1 MTPLLRRHDRR
12 DLLATGLVGAGL
24 TAFVVLVYVV
34 VVLGG
39 GALLGRTSSPSLA
52 LSVLATAVVAV
63 AFDPVQSRLD
73 RWVSQVVL
81 GGRSSPYE
89 VVRRF
94 TTTLSDQHAD
104 SELPER
110 MARVLAD
117 GTGAE
122 SAQVWVAI
130 GDRAVLAATSPP
142 RHADSTGSV
151 ARRVP
156 VRHGEEE
163 LGALVVRQR

>member
-1 MTPLLRRHDRR
+1 MNPLSRRRRSRR
-12 DLLATGLVGAGL
+12 DLLATGLVGTGL
-24 TAFVVLVYVV
+24 AAFVVLVYVV
-34 VVLGG
+34 LVLGG
-39 GALLGRTSSPSLA
+39 GVLLGRTSSPSLG

-63 AFDPVQSRLD
+63 AFDPVQSRLE

-81 GGRSSPYE
+81 SGRTSPYD

-94 TTTLSDQHAD
+94 TTTLAGQHPD
-104 SELPER
+104 SELPQR

-122 SAQVWVAI
+122 SAQVWVAVD
-130 GDRAVLAATSPP
+130 DRSVLTATWPP
-142 RHADSTGSV
+142 APADTPGSV

-156 VRHGEEE
+156 VRYGD
-163 LGALVVRQR
+163 